1 MNTNVG
7 MIDRFV
13 RLGLGLILL
22 FSPLL
27 NIPAIWSS
35 QTFAYVSMAIGLV
48 LIGTGLFGHCLLYR
62 VFGIRTNNS

>member
-13 RLGLGLILL
+13 RLGLGLVLL

-35 QTFAYVSMAIGLV
+35 PAFAYVSMAIGLV

-62 VFGIRTNNS
+62 LFGIRTN